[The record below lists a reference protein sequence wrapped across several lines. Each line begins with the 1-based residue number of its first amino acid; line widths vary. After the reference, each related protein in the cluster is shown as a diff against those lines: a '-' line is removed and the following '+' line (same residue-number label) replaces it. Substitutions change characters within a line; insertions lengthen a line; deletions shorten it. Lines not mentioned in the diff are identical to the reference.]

1 MKKVSYTIILFYKFT
16 RIKNPEVFKIQQRKI
31 AEKFNLKGRMLIAK
45 EGINATFEGTTKD
58 IKAYIKKQKSFG
70 SAQDK
75 QIFKDVVF
83 KDSVGNGNGFTKL
96 MVKTRPEVITL
107 GVGELNVKR
116 DTAPMITATQLE
128 KMYQKNEDFVV
139 LDLRNDFEIQAGYFE
154 KTVNPG
160 LRFFRDLPLKVKELE
175 HLKNKKVVAV
185 CTGDIRVEK
194 ATAFLKREGFTNLYQ
209 LKDGIYSYMKKYPGK
224 RFKGTLFTFDNRM
237 VTPVVEGVKREVVG
251 KCFDCTKPC
260 EEFYNDDSVRPSK
273 KVICC
278 ERCIQKYKNKL
289 RPAIP
294 AHV

>member
-1 MKKVSYTIILFYKFT
+1 MKKNNFTVILFYKFT
-16 RIKNPEVFKIQQRKI
+16 SIKNPEAFKVKQRKI
-31 AEKFNLKGRMLIAK
+31 AESFNLKGRMLIAH
-45 EGINATFEGTTKD
+45 EGINATFEGTTKN

-75 QIFKDVVF
+75 QVF
-83 KDSVGNGNGFTKL
+83 KDIVFKESKGNGKGFTKL

-107 GVGELNVKR
+107 GVGPLNVKR
-116 DTAPMITATQLE
+116 DTAPMITATQLD
-128 KMYQKNEDFVV
+128 KMYEKNEDFVV

-154 KTVNPG
+154 KMVNPK
-160 LRFFRDLPLKVKELE
+160 LRFFRELPQKVKELE
-175 HLKNKKVVAV
+175 HLKHKKVVAV

-209 LKDGIYSYMKKYPGK
+209 LKDGIFSYMKKYPGK

-237 VTPVVEGVKREVVG
+237 VTSVVDGVEREVVG
-251 KCFDCTKPC
+251 RCYDCNRAC

-278 ERCIQKYKNKL
+278 DVCIMRHKKLRRCI
-289 RPAIP
+289 P
-294 AHV
+294 V